1 MCVAIPM
8 RVVSIEGHQAMVEVD
23 GVRREVN
30 LRLLPQVEPGEYV
43 LVHAGF
49 AIQRVDPQAAQETL
63 ELIREVLE
71 RIDEERSWPR

>member
-49 AIQRVDPQAAQETL
+49 AIQRVDPQAARETL

-71 RIDEERSWPR
+71 RMDEESSWAR

>member
-8 RVVSIEGHQAMVEVD
+8 RVVSIEGHHAMVEVD

-63 ELIREVLE
+63 ELIREILE
-71 RIDEERSWPR
+71 RIDEER